1 MNTIKSLFISAYIT
15 YLSAVSAWAVYRI
28 WLNADP
34 GSFGLLLAS
43 LPGLGFFIYLF
54 ISSTARTG
62 KSLLPLQVPIL
73 AGAML
78 SLWAGDT
85 LMTLAAFCSA
95 AGFLIYVYWYSRLG
109 RQKSTLLEPGTQ
121 LPELIFE
128 TPLGK
133 KVSLASFTGQPVLM
147 LFYRGNWCPLC
158 MAQIREIAQGYRT
171 LSERGAR
178 LLMVS
183 SQPHE
188 QTSSLAEKFDAPLE
202 FLVDNDNLVAE
213 KLGIIHNDGLP
224 QGLQIMGYESDTT
237 MPTVVLCDGKGQ
249 VIAAD
254 QTDNYRVR
262 PEPDVFLNWLNQ
274 AEK

>member
-1 MNTIKSLFISAYIT
+1 MNAIKSLFVSAYIS
-15 YLSAVSAWAVYRI
+15 YLSIVSTWALYRI
-28 WLNADP
+28 WLSADP
-34 GSFGLLLAS
+34 ESLGLLLAT

-54 ISSTARTG
+54 ISSTARTD

-73 AGAML
+73 AGVVL

-85 LMTLAAFCSA
+85 LTALAAFCSA
-95 AGFLIYVYWYSRLG
+95 VGFLAYVYWYSRLG

-121 LPELIFE
+121 LPELLFE

-133 KVSLASFTGQPVLM
+133 KVSLASFAGQPVLM

-158 MAQIREIAQGYRT
+158 MAQIREIAQGYRM
-171 LSERGAR
+171 LSEKGVR

-188 QTSSLAEKFDAPLE
+188 QTRSLAEKFDAPLE
-202 FLVDNDNLVAE
+202 FLVDKGNLVAE
-213 KLGIIHNDGLP
+213 KLGIAHKDGLP
-224 QGLQIMGYESDTT
+224 QGLQIMGYEGDTA
-237 MPTVVLCDGKGQ
+237 MPTVVLCDGKGR